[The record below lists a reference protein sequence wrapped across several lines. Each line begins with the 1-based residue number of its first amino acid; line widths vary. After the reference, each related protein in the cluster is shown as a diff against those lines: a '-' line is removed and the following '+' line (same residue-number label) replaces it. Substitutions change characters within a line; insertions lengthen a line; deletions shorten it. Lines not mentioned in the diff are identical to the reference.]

1 MLMCLTTVGHVGEA
15 AILKLYVHVCHVIY
29 LGFLHVHRVIDLV
42 LLLERY
48 LIGFHHS
55 FTIHLIEHI

>member
-1 MLMCLTTVGHVGEA
+1 MCLTTVGHVGEA
-15 AILKLYVHVCHVIY
+15 AILKLCVHVR
-29 LGFLHVHRVIDLV
+29 RVMDLV
-42 LLLERY
+42 HLLERH